1 MRICGGD
8 EGCPEDGGKCPQASL
23 ESRGGDVVPV
33 SECEAVENEMK
44 AAQRTEGKCQPASL
58 ESKGGDEVPAKCG
71 VKSVDV
77 ERVVC
82 CQLCEMNAAECVCQ
96 AKPKSGKVR
105 CKTSLRIHTAS
116 EGKFTL
122 KRDVFF
128 LHYYMDIFVR
138 FLNQI

>member
-1 MRICGGD
+1 
-8 EGCPEDGGKCPQASL
+8 
-23 ESRGGDVVPV
+23 
-33 SECEAVENEMK
+33 MK
-44 AAQRTEGKCQPASL
+44 AAQRMEGKCQPANL

-96 AKPKSGKVR
+96 AKPMSEKVR
-105 CKTSLRIHTAS
+105 CKTKTSLRIHTAS

-122 KRDVFF
+122 KRDGGPCNRRKK
-128 LHYYMDIFVR
+128 I
-138 FLNQI
+138 

>member
-1 MRICGGD
+1 M
-8 EGCPEDGGKCPQASL
+8 
-23 ESRGGDVVPV
+23 VPV
-33 SECEAVENEMK
+33 SDCEAVENEMK

-82 CQLCEMNAAECVCQ
+82 CQVCEKNAAECVCQ